1 MHMADALLSPAVAGT
16 MYACSTA
23 VAAYSVTKIRKEDD
37 QTKIPTMGIMGAFV
51 FAAQMINFTIP
62 GTGSSGHLC
71 GGMLLSAMLGAPAG
85 FLTMIGILLIQCLMF
100 ADGGLM
106 ALGANVWNMAFYGY
120 HGNLTSEQAQG
131 QRFFVDVEITTDLT
145 KAGQS
150 DQLEDSINYV
160 EVYELVES
168 VMTGEKHNLLERL
181 GALIADSLYQ
191 HYQGI
196 VGLSVTVRKPSVPIA
211 GILDYVEV
219 VTTRGQI

>member
-1 MHMADALLSPAVAGT
+1 MD
-16 MYACSTA
+16 
-23 VAAYSVTKIRKEDD
+23 R
-37 QTKIPTMGIMGAFV
+37 
-51 FAAQMINFTIP
+51 IN
-62 GTGSSGHLC
+62 LR
-71 GGMLLSAMLGAPAG
+71 
-85 FLTMIGILLIQCLMF
+85 
-100 ADGGLM
+100 
-106 ALGANVWNMAFYGY
+106 NMAFYGY

-219 VTTRGQI
+219 ITTRGQI

>member
-1 MHMADALLSPAVAGT
+1 MD
-16 MYACSTA
+16 
-23 VAAYSVTKIRKEDD
+23 KIVLK
-37 QTKIPTMGIMGAFV
+37 
-51 FAAQMINFTIP
+51 
-62 GTGSSGHLC
+62 
-71 GGMLLSAMLGAPAG
+71 
-85 FLTMIGILLIQCLMF
+85 
-100 ADGGLM
+100 
-106 ALGANVWNMAFYGY
+106 NMAFYGY
-120 HGNLTSEQAQG
+120 HGNLESEQAQG
-131 QRFFVDVEITTDLT
+131 QRFFVD
-145 KAGQS
+145 
-150 DQLEDSINYV
+150 V

>member
-1 MHMADALLSPAVAGT
+1 MD
-16 MYACSTA
+16 
-23 VAAYSVTKIRKEDD
+23 KIVLK
-37 QTKIPTMGIMGAFV
+37 
-51 FAAQMINFTIP
+51 
-62 GTGSSGHLC
+62 
-71 GGMLLSAMLGAPAG
+71 
-85 FLTMIGILLIQCLMF
+85 
-100 ADGGLM
+100 
-106 ALGANVWNMAFYGY
+106 NMAFYGY

-191 HYQGI
+191 HYQGMMRFQRS
-196 VGLSVTVRKPSVPIA
+196 LVRP
-211 GILDYVEV
+211 
-219 VTTRGQI
+219 